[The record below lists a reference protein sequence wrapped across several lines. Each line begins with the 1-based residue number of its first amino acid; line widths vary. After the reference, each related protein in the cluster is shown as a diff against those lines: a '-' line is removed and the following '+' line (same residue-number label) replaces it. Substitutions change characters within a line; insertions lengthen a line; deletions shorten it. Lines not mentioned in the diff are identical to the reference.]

1 VRNAMAGKGAEV
13 HVYPGATHGFNC
25 WARASYHA
33 PSAALAHGRATAF
46 LAGAL
51 F

>member
-1 VRNAMAGKGAEV
+1 MPAAQV
-13 HVYPGATHGFNC
+13 HVYAEAEHGFNC

-33 PSAALAHGRATAF
+33 AAAALAHGRTLQF
-46 LAGAL
+46 LAENL